1 MNIATNVLLWL
12 SMMLNC
18 INPPNLPYCV
28 AYESWRPYIFDRN
41 L

>member
-28 AYESWRPYIFDRN
+28 AYDSWRPYIFDRN